1 MKCEA
6 TRVWSVRLLEY
17 GVRGYY
23 SMECQA
29 TRVWSVRLLEYGVMG
44 LLQYGVSG
52 Y

>member
-1 MKCEA
+1 MECQA

-23 SMECQA
+23 SMEYQA
-29 TRVWSVRLLEYGVMG
+29 TRVWSVILLEYGV
-44 LLQYGVSG
+44 SG

>member
-1 MKCEA
+1 MECQA

-23 SMECQA
+23 SMEYQA
-29 TRVWSVRLLEYGVMG
+29 TSVWSDRLLEYGV
-44 LLQYGVSG
+44 SG

>member
-1 MKCEA
+1 MECLD

-17 GVRGYY
+17 GVSGYL

-29 TRVWSVRLLEYGVMG
+29 TRVWNVRLLEF
-44 LLQYGVSG
+44 GVSG

>member
-1 MKCEA
+1 MECQA

-23 SMECQA
+23 SMEYQA
-29 TRVWSVRLLEYGVMG
+29 TRVWSDRLLEYGV
-44 LLQYGVSG
+44 SG

>member
-1 MKCEA
+1 MVCQA
-6 TRVWSVRLLEY
+6 TRVWSARLLES

-29 TRVWSVRLLEYGVMG
+29 TRVWSVRLLEYGE
-44 LLQYGVSG
+44 SG